1 MKISAENRKQTILA
15 AVVGVIAVGCVIYM
29 VSQLSSSPSAPAPTN
44 PAVADQAVVA
54 PGTPGRPAKVV
65 TASSRLDPTLHMEA
79 MLLTESLEY
88 TGNGRNIFSANSAP
102 LAAIPKPIA
111 SARTGASAT
120 ASAPVY
126 NGPPPPPPI
135 DLRFFGV
142 ATKAD
147 GSREAFLLRGDD
159 VFLAAQGEIVSRRYQ
174 LKSIGPNS
182 VEVTDLQNNNTQRL
196 PLTVQ

>member
-15 AVVGVIAVGCVIYM
+15 AVVGVIAVVCVIYM
-29 VSQLSSSPSAPAPTN
+29 VSQFASSPSAPAPTT
-44 PAVADQAVVA
+44 PVVADAPVVT

-65 TASSRLDPTLHMEA
+65 ASSSRLDPTLHMEA

-88 TGNGRNIFSANSAP
+88 TGNGRNIFSPNSAP
-102 LAAIPKPIA
+102 LAVIPKAIA
-111 SARTGASAT
+111 SARTGAA
-120 ASAPVY
+120 AVSAPVFT
-126 NGPPPPPPI
+126 GPPPPPPI

-147 GSREAFLLRGDD
+147 GSRQAFLLRGDD
-159 VFLAAQGEIVSRRYQ
+159 VFLAAQGDIVSRRYQ
-174 LKSIGPNS
+174 LKSISPNS
-182 VEVTDLQNNNTQRL
+182 IEVTDLQNNNTQRL